1 MTRETNR
8 RKRLRPLLVFPL
20 LLAGIFAGWIWWGNR
35 SVQRTDFT
43 IPTGLP
49 ISEFRIA
56 HISDLH
62 NTEFGKENTALLAL
76 LQEAAPALIAV
87 TGDLVDSRHTD
98 LDTAAA
104 FMEAAAEIAP
114 VYYVTGNHE
123 ARLESYPALEKR
135 LADAGV
141 TVLRN
146 QMAELEWDGVR
157 FCIAGIDDPDFSHTG
172 GFLDESAAAA
182 NAVLEEVLGKT
193 RNAYTILLSHRPELL
208 DVYAA
213 QGVDLVLCGHAHGG
227 QIRLPWI
234 GGLYAPGQGFFPS
247 YTSGLYS
254 SGSTIMTVSR
264 GLGNSLFPFRV
275 NNRPELILLK
285 LCESGFSR

>member
-20 LLAGIFAGWIWWGNR
+20 LLAGIFAGWIWRGNR

-141 TVLRN
+141 TVLRIFRI
-146 QMAELEWDGVR
+146 QAAFLTKAPQPQTPFWRRCWEKPAMLIPS
-157 FCIAGIDDPDFSHTG
+157 CSPTG
-172 GFLDESAAAA
+172 RS
-182 NAVLEEVLGKT
+182 
-193 RNAYTILLSHRPELL
+193 
-208 DVYAA
+208 
-213 QGVDLVLCGHAHGG
+213 
-227 QIRLPWI
+227 
-234 GGLYAPGQGFFPS
+234 
-247 YTSGLYS
+247 
-254 SGSTIMTVSR
+254 
-264 GLGNSLFPFRV
+264 
-275 NNRPELILLK
+275 
-285 LCESGFSR
+285 